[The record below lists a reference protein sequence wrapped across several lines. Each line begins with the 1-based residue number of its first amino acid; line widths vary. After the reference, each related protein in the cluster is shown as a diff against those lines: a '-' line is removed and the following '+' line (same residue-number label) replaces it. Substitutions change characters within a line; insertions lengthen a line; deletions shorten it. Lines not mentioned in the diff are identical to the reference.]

1 MCEQTVLR
9 FFIALKETFYN
20 SIIFAVIK
28 KYDKAAVVQNVMVE
42 PIYHGACRRV
52 LWRGSF

>member
-28 KYDKAAVVQNVMVE
+28 KYDKAAVVQNVMLE